1 MRFKYVVAIIRAD
14 VLDALET
21 KLGTLHVRGIT
32 VTKVMGFG
40 EYTDFFS
47 KSHLTEHIKVEI
59 FVEESKVEATA
70 NAIMDVA
77 HSDVPGAGI
86 VAILPVDKFLHIRT
100 RSEALPDQV

>member
-1 MRFKYVVAIIRAD
+1 MRFKYVIAIIHAD
-14 VLDALET
+14 VLDALEA
-21 KLGTLHVRGIT
+21 KLGSLHMRGIT

-59 FVEESKVEATA
+59 FVEESKAEAIA
-70 NAIMDVA
+70 NTVMDVA

-86 VAILPVDKFLHIRT
+86 VAILSVDKFFHIRT